1 MERISVTQAARNFSD
16 LLNRVYYQGIS
27 VELERNNKVIA
38 RLVPVRPTPSLRAED
53 LPAFLASLP
62 KLGEDAEAFA
72 RDVKAVDELFIE
84 DEVWDDPQ

>member
-1 MERISVTQAARNFSD
+1 

-38 RLVPVRPTPSLRAED
+38 RLVPVRPAARLRVEN
-53 LPAFLASLP
+53 LNAFFASLP

-72 RDVKAVDELFIE
+72 EDVRSIRRELPPE
-84 DEVWDDPQ
+84 RSPWE

>member
-38 RLVPVRPTPSLRAED
+38 RLVPVKPAARLRVGD
-53 LPAFLASLP
+53 LNEFFASLP
-62 KLGEDAEAFA
+62 KLGDDAEAFA
-72 RDVKAVDELFIE
+72 EDVRSIRRELPPE
-84 DEVWDDPQ
+84 RSPWE

>member
-1 MERISVTQAARNFSD
+1 MERINVTQAARNFSD

-38 RLVPVRPTPSLRAED
+38 RLVPVRPAARLRVED
-53 LPAFLASLP
+53 LNAFFASLP

-72 RDVKAVDELFIE
+72 EGVRSIRRALPPERSPWE
-84 DEVWDDPQ
+84 

>member
-38 RLVPVRPTPSLRAED
+38 RLVPVRPAARLRVED
-53 LPAFLASLP
+53 LTAFFASLP
-62 KLGEDAEAFA
+62 KLGDDAEAFA
-72 RDVKAVDELFIE
+72 EDVRSIRRELPPE
-84 DEVWDDPQ
+84 RSPWE